1 MPSKC
6 PATPSFSSTTLMA
19 QSRGNYIAQMTRL
32 LKSSGKPY
40 MLPSSTPSSEIIISD
55 KKGLIKALSHDI
67 IQSIQEEKKEVKQ
80 MLIKMSKH
88 ATQDRIDR
96 LLFIYDNV
104 GIGEPYIDSVEDDV
118 LYTITTTGI
127 LLIRSAKDGTLITA
141 YIADIDKITAIWRN
155 KHGERPMPDNLYK
168 RVLANAFFDRMWNK
182 QEKEKKKNV
191 QQEERQA
198 IQSL

>member
-1 MPSKC
+1 MP
-6 PATPSFSSTTLMA
+6 L
-19 QSRGNYIAQMTRL
+19 R
-32 LKSSGKPY
+32 

-55 KKGLIKALSHDI
+55 KKGLTSPSPYGI

-118 LYTITTTGI
+118 LYTITTTGV
-127 LLIRSAKDGTLITA
+127 LLVRSASDGTLITA

-191 QQEERQA
+191 R
-198 IQSL
+198 

>member
-1 MPSKC
+1 
-6 PATPSFSSTTLMA
+6 
-19 QSRGNYIAQMTRL
+19 
-32 LKSSGKPY
+32 
-40 MLPSSTPSSEIIISD
+40 
-55 KKGLIKALSHDI
+55 
-67 IQSIQEEKKEVKQ
+67 

-168 RVLANAFFDRMWNK
+168 RVLANAFFDKMWNK

-191 QQEERQA
+191 R
-198 IQSL
+198 

>member
-1 MPSKC
+1 
-6 PATPSFSSTTLMA
+6 
-19 QSRGNYIAQMTRL
+19 
-32 LKSSGKPY
+32 
-40 MLPSSTPSSEIIISD
+40 
-55 KKGLIKALSHDI
+55 
-67 IQSIQEEKKEVKQ
+67 

-104 GIGEPYIDSVEDDV
+104 GIGEPYIDSVEDDI
-118 LYTITTTGI
+118 LYTITTTGV
-127 LLIRSAKDGTLITA
+127 LLVRSASDGTLITA

-182 QEKEKKKNV
+182 QEKEKKKPFNP
-191 QQEERQA
+191 QTKCFIRFGESATACLKRQGKSLRAQE
-198 IQSL
+198 

>member
-1 MPSKC
+1 
-6 PATPSFSSTTLMA
+6 
-19 QSRGNYIAQMTRL
+19 
-32 LKSSGKPY
+32 
-40 MLPSSTPSSEIIISD
+40 
-55 KKGLIKALSHDI
+55 
-67 IQSIQEEKKEVKQ
+67 

-127 LLIRSAKDGTLITA
+127 LLVRSAKDGTLITA

-168 RVLANAFFDRMWNK
+168 RVLANAFFNK
-182 QEKEKKKNV
+182 QEKGKKKNA
-191 QQEERQA
+191 R
-198 IQSL
+198 

>member
-1 MPSKC
+1 
-6 PATPSFSSTTLMA
+6 
-19 QSRGNYIAQMTRL
+19 
-32 LKSSGKPY
+32 
-40 MLPSSTPSSEIIISD
+40 
-55 KKGLIKALSHDI
+55 
-67 IQSIQEEKKEVKQ
+67 

-88 ATQDRIDR
+88 PTQDRIDR
-96 LLFIYDNV
+96 ILFIYDNLR
-104 GIGEPYIDSVEDDV
+104 ISEPYIDSVEGDV

-182 QEKEKKKNV
+182 QEKEKKKNA
-191 QQEERQA
+191 R
-198 IQSL
+198 